1 LAKLPYA
8 PDELPDAEVKV
19 LGAGCI
25 LYRIYWRGGAR
36 PSGWATFRT
45 FGPVPGSRFD
55 PHPGAGSGRDPEPAE
70 CVPVGA
76 LYAAC
81 GEPES
86 GEGII
91 TALAEVFQN
100 QRGIDRHANEPW
112 LSAFALAKEVDL
124 LDLTGKWPTREGTS
138 AAISSGP
145 KHCARSWTRAAYRAF
160 PQLSGLY
167 YTSSMNQ
174 PHPSVVLFERARSAL
189 PDRPSLNTPLSN
201 PDLYD
206 RLEYAAHA
214 IKYHL
219 ETTYH

>member
-1 LAKLPYA
+1 M
-8 PDELPDAEVKV
+8 
-19 LGAGCI
+19 
-25 LYRIYWRGGAR
+25 
-36 PSGWATFRT
+36 
-45 FGPVPGSRFD
+45 PGSRFD

-70 CVPVGA
+70 CAPVGT

-145 KHCARSWTRAAYRAF
+145 KHRARSWARAAYGAF

>member
-1 LAKLPYA
+1 
-8 PDELPDAEVKV
+8 V
-19 LGAGCI
+19 I
-25 LYRIYWRGGAR
+25 LSAVRGFCR
-36 PSGWATFRT
+36 LSSS
-45 FGPVPGSRFD
+45 GSRSFYRASGKWRRRS
-55 PHPGAGSGRDPEPAE
+55 PATSARCPARGSTPTRAPGRAGTPNPPNALR
-70 CVPVGA
+70 CA

-124 LDLTGKWPTREGTS
+124 VDLTGKWPTREGTS

-145 KHCARSWTRAAYRAF
+145 KHRARSWTRAAYRAF